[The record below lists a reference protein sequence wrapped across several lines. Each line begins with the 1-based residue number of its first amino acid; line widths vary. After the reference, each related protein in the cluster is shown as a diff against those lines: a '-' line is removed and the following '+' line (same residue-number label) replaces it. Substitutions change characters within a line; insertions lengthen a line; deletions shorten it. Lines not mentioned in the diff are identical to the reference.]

1 MAKFLPSRARPG
13 LLLAVIG
20 TVAALLYLGGVVSG
34 LPRLALKPV
43 PVLALAAWVALRCR
57 RPLGRLTAAGLVLSA
72 VGDVLLDAGR
82 FLAGLAA
89 FLAAHVTYVG
99 AFLSAERRWALGR
112 ALPFVAWGVVVFAL
126 LRTGLGTLTLPVA
139 AYVAVITVMMW
150 RAAARVGS
158 PSHAGLVAWLG
169 LAGAVAFGASDT
181 LIAFNRFLEPIPSAR
196 VPILLLYWLGQWG
209 IAGSAALAYR
219 DPPNR

>member
-1 MAKFLPSRARPG
+1 
-13 LLLAVIG
+13 
-20 TVAALLYLGGVVSG
+20 
-34 LPRLALKPV
+34 
-43 PVLALAAWVALRCR
+43 
-57 RPLGRLTAAGLVLSA
+57 
-72 VGDVLLDAGR
+72 VLLDAGR

-112 ALPFVAWGVVVFAL
+112 ALPFAAWGVVVFAM

-158 PSHAGLVAWLG
+158 PSHAGVVAWLG

-181 LIAFNRFLEPIPSAR
+181 LIAFSRFLEPIPGVR

-219 DPPNR
+219 DPPKR